1 MIGKPARGGK
11 RLNVLGDLAGTGNG
25 AALKKEP
32 TVGQGG
38 RN

>member
-11 RLNVLGDLAGTGNG
+11 RLNVLGDLAGTGNS

-32 TVGQGG
+32 TMGKGD